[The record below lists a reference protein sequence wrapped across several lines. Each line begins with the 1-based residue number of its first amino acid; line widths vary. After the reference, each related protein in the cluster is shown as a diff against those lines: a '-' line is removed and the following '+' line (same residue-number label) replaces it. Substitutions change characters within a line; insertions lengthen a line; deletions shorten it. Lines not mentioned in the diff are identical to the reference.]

1 MRVSASFYE
10 SILNG
15 RGSEARR
22 RSGSSGSRSGNLS
35 LQDKTSQLPNRKFV
49 ALSRQTAREKDIPL
63 QDELIV
69 IYGDDAAE
77 IQSNGRGT
85 DDYGRHPNSIHA
97 RP

>member
-1 MRVSASFYE
+1 VKPDDAQEVLGGGPGIF
-10 SILNG
+10 LF
-15 RGSEARR
+15 
-22 RSGSSGSRSGNLS
+22 
-35 LQDKTSQLPNRKFV
+35 KTSQLPNRKFV